1 MYLNASNFIEKRL
14 GCDNRK
20 NNNSFNMFCFCTNV
34 FALFS
39 SSGAY
44 YI

>member
-1 MYLNASNFIEKRL
+1 MYLNASNFIEERF
-14 GCDNRK
+14 GCDNRR
-20 NNNSFNMFCFCTNV
+20 NNHSFMFCFCTNV
-34 FALFS
+34 FAFFS